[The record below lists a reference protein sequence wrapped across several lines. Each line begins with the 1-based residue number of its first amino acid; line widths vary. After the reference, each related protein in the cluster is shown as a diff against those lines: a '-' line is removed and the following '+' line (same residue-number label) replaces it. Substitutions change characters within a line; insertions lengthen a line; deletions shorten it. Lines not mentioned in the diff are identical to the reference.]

1 MLFTPFN
8 NKKIHLLAAVVAVML
23 LTFQPV
29 LSQPFRLPKA
39 DSAKTMV
46 SDSLLPGLMMKVA
59 YYTATIDHTDFLIRR
74 KFNITPISFDLP
86 DIERRVKGFKSRL
99 EKKGNEMNLRSLN
112 SGIIMLHEISG
123 KLDSYHRVL
132 TNFSKELTRSNT
144 EVKKILR
151 DPVLN
156 FHVSDSVLL
165 QQLQDIRVEGHE
177 LDSMQQKT
185 LAKVNLLRNKVSVN
199 LLQATD
205 IISDMRYLAISF
217 KMAMWDPEE
226 SPLFR
231 AMEKEYK
238 NELVEITSLG
248 LQRSWLIIL
257 IYLKGKWNVIT
268 LGLMLFIFTF
278 SWTLLNMRRIRK
290 QQNVAAVLAPMHF
303 LCRSISIG
311 CLMGFFTYV
320 PFFFSNP
327 PMSFLH
333 ACEVL
338 RLVTLTFL
346 ILPYLSKQSKIIWAL
361 LSLLWVYYALD
372 NILLESAFGER
383 WGLFFAGI
391 LLAAICV
398 KIVINKKPA
407 FIKLAESPAIRALAI
422 FSLTQVVLSIIFNL
436 TGRVS
441 LAKIFGVS
449 AIQCLILGVSLK
461 VFCTMVL
468 EAIYVHSEAY
478 QDSRFAK
485 FINYKI
491 LEHQFLRILWV
502 LSITAWTVSLTRNF
516 TLYDAMIEVLGSF
529 FTETRT
535 IGSMVFSFKSVAI
548 FICIIWLSS
557 MISGAINFFFG
568 NQKIKNSN
576 RRSRLG
582 SMMLLIRLT
591 IWTLGFCI
599 AVAAAGIPLDKLSLM
614 IGALGVGIG
623 FGLQNIV
630 NNLVSGVI
638 LAFER
643 PIQVGDLI
651 EVGGKTGVVKEI
663 GVRSSKINNNEGADI
678 IVPNGD
684 LLSQHLINWTMQDRN
699 KQIEFLIDVPYD
711 SDIKKVSLLI
721 QETLANNDKILKSQ
735 PPAVVLHQ
743 FGDLAIKLKVLFW
756 VQDLTEAGAIRSN
769 AMIEIYGL
777 LAASGI
783 QFPAYK
789 GPIGEPLI
797 PKSITPWKMAETK
810 SELS

>member
-1 MLFTPFN
+1 MLFTPHN
-8 NKKIHLLAAVVAVML
+8 NKRIHLLAAVVALML
-23 LTFQPV
+23 STLQPV
-29 LSQPFRLPKA
+29 LSQTSRLSKA

-59 YYTATIDHTDFLIRR
+59 SYTATIDHTDFLIRR
-74 KFNITPISFDLP
+74 KFNIAPISFDLP
-86 DIERRVKGFKSRL
+86 EIERRVKGFKSRL
-99 EKKGNEMNLRSLN
+99 EKKGNQMNLRSLN

-123 KLDSYHRVL
+123 KLDSYNKVL
-132 TNFSKELTRSNT
+132 TNFSNELSESNT
-144 EVKKILR
+144 AVKKILQ
-151 DPVLN
+151 DPVLS
-156 FHVSDSVLL
+156 FQVSDPVLL
-165 QQLQDIRVEGHE
+165 EQLQDIRVEGHE

-205 IISDMRYLAISF
+205 IISDMHYLAISF
-217 KMAMWDPEE
+217 KMAMWDQEE
-226 SPLFR
+226 SPLFT
-231 AMEKEYK
+231 ATKKEYK
-238 NELVEITSLG
+238 NELIEITSLG

-257 IYLKGKWNVIT
+257 IYLKGKWNVLT
-268 LGLMLFIFTF
+268 LGFMLFIFTF
-278 SWTLLNMRRIRK
+278 SWMLLNMRRIRK
-290 QQNVAAVLAPMHF
+290 QPNATAVLAPMHF
-303 LCRSISIG
+303 LSRSVLIG
-311 CLMGFFTYV
+311 CLMAFFMYL
-320 PFFFSNP
+320 PFFFANP

-333 ACEVL
+333 VCELL
-338 RLVTLTFL
+338 RLVALTVL
-346 ILPYLSKQSKIIWAL
+346 ILPYLTKQAKWTWTV
-361 LSLLWVYYALD
+361 LSLLWLYYALD

-383 WGLFFAGI
+383 WGLLFAGI
-391 LLAAICV
+391 VMALVCV
-398 KIVINKKPA
+398 HIIVNKKPN
-407 FIKLAESPAIRALAI
+407 FIKLPESPATRALAI

-449 AIQCLILGVSLK
+449 AIQCLMLGISLK

-468 EAIYVHSEAY
+468 EAVYVQSEAY
-478 QDSRFAK
+478 HDSRFAK

-491 LEHQFLRILWV
+491 LEQQFLRILWI
-502 LSITAWTVSLTRNF
+502 LAITAWTVSLVRNF
-516 TLYDAMIEVLGSF
+516 TLYDAMIEMLASF

-548 FICIIWLSS
+548 FICIIWFSS
-557 MISGAINFFFG
+557 MISAAINFFFG

-576 RRSRLG
+576 SRSRLG

-599 AVAAAGIPLDKLSLM
+599 AVAAAGIPLDKLSIM

-699 KQIEFLIDVPYD
+699 KQIDFLIDIPYYC
-711 SDIKKVSLLI
+711 DIKKVTLLI
-721 QETLANNDKILKSQ
+721 QEALANNEKILKSQ
-735 PPAVVLHQ
+735 PRAVVLQQ
-743 FGDLAIKLKVLFW
+743 FGDLAIKLKILFW
-756 VQDLTEAGAIRSN
+756 VHDLTEAGAIRSN

-777 LAASGI
+777 LAANGV

-789 GPIGEPLI
+789 APIEEPLI
-797 PKSITPWKMAETK
+797 PKAITP
-810 SELS
+810 